1 MKTNAPKFTA
11 DQHAKIYKQSQIRF
25 ANTLN
30 GISPVEESVTIQS
43 CPDWNVHDLLSH
55 VTGLCVAISQ
65 GDAPPAD
72 TQNWVDQQVIS
83 RRGLSSEHVT
93 AEWSGSLNNFCAVAT
108 SDMRLAMPLTYDL
121 LVHEYDL
128 NHALQ
133 RSPFLDDADE
143 QLLAMNVAA
152 LILHGD
158 ISQAEVGSLLLV
170 ANENEWQCGA
180 GDVVATLDLST
191 TTDPIFEFIRL
202 TGSRR
207 SQKQLLAYPWRGD
220 VERILPFLSHMELPL
235 NDIIE

>member
-1 MKTNAPKFTA
+1 MKSNAPKYTA
-11 DQHAKIYKQSQIRF
+11 DQHANIYKQSQERF
-25 ANTLN
+25 VNIMN
-30 GISPVEESVTIQS
+30 GISPVEELVTIQS
-43 CPDWNVHDLLSH
+43 CPDWTVHDLLSH

-72 TQNWVDQQVIS
+72 TQNWVDEQVIS
-83 RRGLSSEHVT
+83 RKGLSSAQVV
-93 AEWSGSLNNFCAVAT
+93 AEWQASLIEFLTVAV

-133 RSPFLDDADE
+133 KPPVIEATDE

-158 ISQAEVGSLLLV
+158 ISKAEVGSLLLV
-170 ANENEWQCGA
+170 ANDNEWQCGT
-180 GDVVATLDLST
+180 GEVVATLDLSAT
-191 TTDPIFEFIRL
+191 TNPIFEFIRL

-207 SQKQLLAYPWRGD
+207 SQSQLLAYPWQGD

>member
-1 MKTNAPKFTA
+1 MKSNVRKFTA
-11 DQHAKIYKQSQIRF
+11 FEHVNVYTESCIRF
-25 ANTLN
+25 SHLMSLLSPQDTL
-30 GISPVEESVTIQS
+30 VEIQS
-43 CPDWNVHDLLSH
+43 CPDWNAHDLLGH

-65 GDAPPAD
+65 GEVPPAN

-83 RRGLSSEHVT
+83 RSNRSSAEIT
-93 AEWSGSLNNFCAVAT
+93 AEWQGSLSNFDAIAS

-133 RSPFLDDADE
+133 RSPVLGDTDE

-158 ISQAEVGSLLLV
+158 ISKAQVGSLLLV
-170 ANENEWQCGA
+170 ANDNEWQCGA
-180 GDVVATLDLST
+180 GEVVATLDLSAT
-191 TTDPIFEFIRL
+191 THPIFELIRL

-207 SQKQLLAYPWRGD
+207 SQSQLLAYPWRGD